1 MGSILGGKS
10 KTTTETKVP
19 PPSAQEIALTNQQLD
34 LASQQLQNLS
44 GFTNFTQELFAQF
57 LPVLA
62 NEVNAFLPQE
72 KQLTADTLGFAS
84 QAVGAQ
90 GELLSRELDAIR
102 GGVALTPDQEKLIS
116 DSASHAIEAGLSDI
130 GRFRDDS
137 LRVLTQETST
147 ARGLRPDDTPIVDVG
162 GQIVNESSRQ
172 AAQLINSIRSQEAQQ
187 RLQYPIDAGRFVAE
201 RTQGQQAFAADTA
214 KFVQDLRQAAFNNRL
229 NLTATTGN
237 VGATASQIG
246 PSPYTLN
253 ALTQARLG
261 SATTTTTTKKSGGL
275 TDFITGAAS
284 LASGIGGLATG
295 LSNVGLGF
303 AKAA

>member
-1 MGSILGGKS
+1 MSGILGGKS
-10 KTTTETKVP
+10 KTTTKTEVP
-19 PPSAQEIALTNQQLD
+19 PPSPQEIALTNQQLE
-34 LASQQLQNLS
+34 LATKQLENLS
-44 GFTNFTQELFAQF
+44 GFTTFTQDLFKQF

-62 NEVNAFLPQE
+62 SEVNAFLPKE
-72 KQLTADTLGFAS
+72 KQLTAETLGFADK
-84 QAVGAQ
+84 QLDAQ
-90 GELLSRELDAIR
+90 GTLLDSELQAIQR
-102 GGVALTPDQEKLIS
+102 GVALSPDQEKLIS
-116 DSASHAIEAGLSDI
+116 DSATHAIEAGLSDI

-137 LRVLTQETST
+137 LRVLGQETST
-147 ARGLRPDDTPIVDVG
+147 ARGLRPDDTPILDVG

-172 AAQLINSIRSQEAQQ
+172 AAQLISGIRAQEAQQ
-187 RLQYPIDAGRFVAE
+187 RLQYPIDAGRFIAE

-237 VGATASQIG
+237 VGATAAQIG

-261 SATTTTTTKKSGGL
+261 SATTTTTTKKSGSL
-275 TDFITGAAS
+275 VDFITGAAS
-284 LASGIGGLATG
+284 LAGGVGGLATG
-295 LSNVGLGF
+295 AANLGLGF